1 MSASTAIG
9 MVSASLRKLLI
20 GEMNLTPAVNVTI
33 LAPDEPGGNRRIN
46 LFLYKTEENPFLKNQ
61 DWTLKAGNSSQL
73 APPPLSLYLYYLM
86 TPYAQN
92 DPQTGNATAHEI
104 MGEAMRVFYENPVIP
119 KDYLEAGLTSAR
131 EQLRIVNNMLDP
143 EELSRIWGTFSQPYR
158 LSVLYQVS
166 TVQLDM
172 SPAQERPLPKRV
184 RKIGVP
190 GVQAPFKP
198 PVVLDMMPISG
209 VAGSPVTFTG
219 QNLAGWNA
227 SVTVGGQSALQAQ
240 DLTGDTLTASIP
252 AELQPGFYDIRV
264 DISRLFRR
272 LFLYEVTS

>member
-9 MVSASLRKLLI
+9 MVSASLRNLLI
-20 GEMNLTPAVNVTI
+20 GEMKLTPAVNVTI

-73 APPPLSLYLYYLM
+73 VPPPLSLYLYYLM

-92 DPQTGNATAHEI
+92 DPQIGNAAAHEI

-158 LSVLYQVS
+158 LSILYQVS

-172 SPAQERPLPKRV
+172 SSDQERPLPKRV
-184 RKIGVP
+184 RKIGIP
-190 GVQAPFKP
+190 NVQAPFKP
-198 PVVLDMMPISG
+198 PVVLDMVPISG
-209 VAGSPVTFTG
+209 VAGSLVTFTG

-240 DLTGDTLTASIP
+240 DLTGDTFTASIP
-252 AELQPGFYDIRV
+252 AGLQPGFYDIRV

-272 LFLYEVTS
+272 LFLFEVTP

>member
-9 MVSASLRKLLI
+9 MVSTSLRNLLV
-20 GEMNLTPAVNVTI
+20 GEMHLDPAANVTI
-33 LAPDEPGGNRRIN
+33 LAPDEPGGNPRIN

-61 DWTLKAGNSSQL
+61 DWMLKSGDSNQL
-73 APPPLSLYLYYLM
+73 VPPPLSLYLYYLV
-86 TPYAQN
+86 TSYAQN
-92 DPQTGNATAHEI
+92 DEQTGNSIAHAI

-119 KDYLEAGLTSAR
+119 QNYLEAGLKSAR

-172 SPAQERPLPKRV
+172 LPQKELPLPKRV

-190 GVQAPFKP
+190 DVRAPFSP
-198 PVVLDMMPISG
+198 PVVLDIAPINGKVGAS
-209 VAGSPVTFTG
+209 VTFTG
-219 QNLAGWNA
+219 QHLAGWKAN
-227 SVTVGGQSALQAQ
+227 VTFGGQMSLQGQAL
-240 DLTGDTLTASIP
+240 TSDTFAATIP
-252 AELQPGFYDIRV
+252 AGLQPGFYNISV

-272 LFLYEVTS
+272 IFLFEVTP